1 MDKTKLRIRII
12 DEPNPIE
19 LDAQITYI
27 NFEMVID
34 LLNKLR
40 KIKTHQI
47 EYIRYLTNEKSWA
60 LLTLNTPDI
69 NVNKK
74 NFELLVSLIKKEKPD
89 KNILSLIN
97 RVNSLTDSI
106 DREISELKEPKL
118 LKNNSLN
125 LLSLNSSSFKSSNL
139 NLLDNS
145 HSEQFLLSIYDKNI
159 DIIVLTANP
168 LYLFPAHDHPKELRT
183 INDFNSITDSI
194 HQAISKCN
202 LPVVAQF
209 LTLTKNTLKY
219 SIAKKPRILHLICKS
234 TYEIDENKDE
244 KVYHPMLLFENEKC
258 EMEKIGQ
265 DMLINIFEE
274 NSNKIKE
281 ISLFIS
287 TPLCEDVFKMINDN
301 SINKFQNL
309 LVQHTTTAD
318 ISFLAEFNRELYIN
332 ILDKQPLKQ
341 AFNSAKSE
349 RISGNQFCCCYH
361 SHEEKCI
368 FKKNF
373 SNELYRCDEE
383 PLLPGNN
390 QGNNDLDINE
400 GNNHHININNKELT
414 KDFPHLYHLRY
425 KCECELNSKKND
437 FCYHKSNFCQNK
449 NNILF
454 RTKIKANICCCIKD
468 KITGKHNL
476 DDIFKKYFNEEN
488 KIIFDDY

>member
-47 EYIRYLTNEKSWA
+47 EYIRYLTNENSWA
-60 LLTLNTPDI
+60 LLTLTTPDI
-69 NVNKK
+69 NISNQK

-89 KNILSLIN
+89 ENILSLIN
-97 RVNSLTDSI
+97 KVNSLTDSI

-159 DIIVLTANP
+159 DIIILTANP

-209 LTLTKNTLKY
+209 LTLTRNTLKY

-265 DMLINIFEE
+265 DIL
-274 NSNKIKE
+274 
-281 ISLFIS
+281 
-287 TPLCEDVFKMINDN
+287 TP
-301 SINKFQNL
+301 
-309 LVQHTTTAD
+309 
-318 ISFLAEFNRELYIN
+318 
-332 ILDKQPLKQ
+332 
-341 AFNSAKSE
+341 
-349 RISGNQFCCCYH
+349 
-361 SHEEKCI
+361 
-368 FKKNF
+368 
-373 SNELYRCDEE
+373 
-383 PLLPGNN
+383 
-390 QGNNDLDINE
+390 
-400 GNNHHININNKELT
+400 
-414 KDFPHLYHLRY
+414 
-425 KCECELNSKKND
+425 
-437 FCYHKSNFCQNK
+437 
-449 NNILF
+449 
-454 RTKIKANICCCIKD
+454 
-468 KITGKHNL
+468 
-476 DDIFKKYFNEEN
+476 
-488 KIIFDDY
+488 